1 MYPMIKKIA
10 KESGKDKIPRPI
22 GRIACALDILRGYSQ
37 SIIFLYKKPRT
48 MITHDGINES

>member
-37 SIIFLYKKPRT
+37 SIVFLYKKPRT
-48 MITHDGINES
+48 IITTME